1 MIYNFC
7 NSLQTSAI
15 MDKKLQ
21 NLHRLKHLDFV
32 QINFAI
38 SKWMKFE
45 FLSQQNPHRLQP
57 QSKIGKIVFINL

>member
-15 MDKKLQ
+15 MDK
-21 NLHRLKHLDFV
+21 NCLHRLKHLDFV